1 MKRKELVWQGF
12 GILTLLFCFFYLT
25 RSVIFSVEEEYGL
38 YYIVQKGDFFLWLN
52 DIAHET
58 GRITFYVLCW
68 FWAGP
73 MFLGPVAYKICL
85 CIFVGLDLLVFFRLL
100 YVHVNRQFA
109 FFCTALLIPLLQIN
123 DQHNLLI
130 TYAYLHVPFI
140 LILLSIHFLIDY
152 GKGKKGYSAVLWSA
166 LCNFVA
172 SFFQENFVL
181 FYVSCFLILF
191 FYEKEKHFFKRCL
204 HALWELRFHVLGGI
218 VFLAAYFLFR
228 ASCAGSSYSG
238 NTPNFSQP
246 LNSLIVLF
254 TFLTGLFPG
263 TTFYHLRNALPD
275 LNLLAFID
283 WKNVVII
290 LISTIFVCYLLYK
303 MPRFSMPIPLAFL
316 FIINAVLACL
326 LHSFSQQYL
335 DWVIHGD
342 TYAYVPSFYAY
353 IFLSVPPTL
362 LLVYLYSRV
371 RKKLRP
377 FFIGIFA
384 LLYATFS
391 ILVAASNRY
400 YTWIYH
406 EHYEHYS
413 NYEELFQTLNYEE
426 FDPEAQ
432 ILVTDPDPLVLLNN
446 VQQCM
451 TTVHYNAFFF
461 QFTRNI
467 GEINAEK
474 GYYIL
479 SYENNEASIQY
490 VSPASS

>member
-140 LILLSIHFLIDY
+140 LILLSIHFLLDY

-191 FYEKEKHFFKRCL
+191 FHEKEKHFFKRCL

-238 NTPNFSQP
+238 NTANFSWYHFLSLKKRPTRLKFVGIYRLEECGYHSDQHH
-246 LNSLIVLF
+246 LRMLLALQDASFFHANSFGLSLYYQRCFGLSASFVF
-254 TFLTGLFPG
+254 TAVSGLGDSWGYLCLCTKFLCVYFSQCSPDFTIGVSLFPCQKKAS
-263 TTFYHLRNALPD
+263 TVFHRYLCSPLCHLQY
-275 LNLLAFID
+275 IGSS
-283 WKNVVII
+283 VQSI
-290 LISTIFVCYLLYK
+290 L
-303 MPRFSMPIPLAFL
+303 
-316 FIINAVLACL
+316 
-326 LHSFSQQYL
+326 YL
-335 DWVIHGD
+335 D
-342 TYAYVPSFYAY
+342 
-353 IFLSVPPTL
+353 LSRTL
-362 LLVYLYSRV
+362 
-371 RKKLRP
+371 
-377 FFIGIFA
+377 
-384 LLYATFS
+384 
-391 ILVAASNRY
+391 
-400 YTWIYH
+400 
-406 EHYEHYS
+406 
-413 NYEELFQTLNYEE
+413 
-426 FDPEAQ
+426 
-432 ILVTDPDPLVLLNN
+432 
-446 VQQCM
+446 
-451 TTVHYNAFFF
+451 
-461 QFTRNI
+461 
-467 GEINAEK
+467 
-474 GYYIL
+474 
-479 SYENNEASIQY
+479 
-490 VSPASS
+490 